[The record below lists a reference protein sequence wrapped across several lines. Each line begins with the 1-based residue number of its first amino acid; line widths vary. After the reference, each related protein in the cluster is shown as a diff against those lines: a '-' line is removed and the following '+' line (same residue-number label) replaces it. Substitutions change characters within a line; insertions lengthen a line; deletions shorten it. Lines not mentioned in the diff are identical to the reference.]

1 MPVKT
6 KRVYE
11 KPEPGDGCRVLVM
24 RYWARESDLLPG

>member
-11 KPEPGDGCRVLVM
+11 EPEPGDGYRVLVM
-24 RYWARESDLLPG
+24 RYWPRETDFLPG